1 MRQVTRTEI
10 IENIKVRAGKDLLGL
25 NDRSEKRVY
34 VTIKKEILP
43 KITRYLFND
52 AKVRF
57 VTASGVDTREAV
69 EILYHFSIDEIGLII
84 SLRVVLDKSNL
95 EVESLTSI
103 MKCAEWIE
111 REIHELLGVNFKGH
125 PNLKHLLLKDDWPEG
140 NCPLRR
146 D

>member
-10 IENIKVRAGKDLLGL
+10 IENIKVRAGKDLLDL
-25 NDRSEKRVY
+25 NDRSERRVY

-52 AKVRF
+52 VKVRF
-57 VTASGVDTREAV
+57 VIASGVDIRKAI

-95 EVESLTSI
+95 EVDSLTSI
-103 MKCAEWIE
+103 MKCASWIE

-140 NCPLRR
+140 DYPLRR

>member
-1 MRQVTRTEI
+1 MKKLEI
-10 IENIKVRAGKDLLGL
+10 IENIKVRSGKDLLDF
-25 NDRSEKRVY
+25 NDRSERRVY

-43 KITRYLFND
+43 KIARYLFND
-52 AKVRF
+52 VKARF
-57 VTASGVDTREAV
+57 ATASGVDTRKAI
-69 EILYHFSIDEIGLII
+69 EILYHFSIDEIGLIV
-84 SLRVVLDKSNL
+84 SLRVIADKPDP

-140 NCPLRR
+140 NYPLRR
-146 D
+146 DQ